1 MPAIHQRPGLRSAAV
16 AALCAL
22 ACACAQVPSRDASVA
37 GASPAVDPAT
47 GSVRVLPDPAPA
59 PHPGA
64 HAYTLDPV
72 HTRIVIA
79 VDHAGFSKAVATVSG
94 TTGTLQLV
102 PGSWEGAQV
111 EVAIPLAQL
120 DFGDAAWNRA
130 VAARGLLDT
139 GRHPVAAFHSTRIEV
154 LGAGR
159 ARIHGQLTLRGTT
172 REVVL
177 DAVRNAERRYPLPPF
192 RHTVGFSATARL
204 SRADFGST
212 AWDSMIGDAVD
223 VRIELEATR

>member
-1 MPAIHQRPGLRSAAV
+1 ASSQWPRAGASFATRRSCLESGHRSVRPHPGDAMPAIHQRPGLRSAAV

-111 EVAIPLAQL
+111 E
-120 DFGDAAWNRA
+120 
-130 VAARGLLDT
+130 
-139 GRHPVAAFHSTRIEV
+139 
-154 LGAGR
+154 
-159 ARIHGQLTLRGTT
+159 
-172 REVVL
+172 
-177 DAVRNAERRYPLPPF
+177 
-192 RHTVGFSATARL
+192 
-204 SRADFGST
+204 
-212 AWDSMIGDAVD
+212 
-223 VRIELEATR
+223 

>member
-1 MPAIHQRPGLRSAAV
+1 MALTRLDGRPSITLTCRGCGSCGTLAAAAPASSDSRHSHQPLAQARIELPMSTVRRAPIDPGASSQWPRAGASFATRRSCLESGHRSVRPHPGDAMPAIHQRPGLRSAAV

-79 VDHAGFSKAVATVSG
+79 VDHA
-94 TTGTLQLV
+94 
-102 PGSWEGAQV
+102 
-111 EVAIPLAQL
+111 
-120 DFGDAAWNRA
+120 
-130 VAARGLLDT
+130 
-139 GRHPVAAFHSTRIEV
+139 
-154 LGAGR
+154 
-159 ARIHGQLTLRGTT
+159 
-172 REVVL
+172 
-177 DAVRNAERRYPLPPF
+177 
-192 RHTVGFSATARL
+192 
-204 SRADFGST
+204 
-212 AWDSMIGDAVD
+212 
-223 VRIELEATR
+223 